1 MSSAI
6 TSGHFTAWDEISPVR
21 CGLKCI
27 NLRKKK
33 AWEESASQWKTELL
47 LLCNKHTRLS
57 SRTLSSSI
65 LYVLHH
71 WVIRAQ
77 GWWMGP
83 ERSSFYASSQA
94 CVSQTRSPAAINLVL
109 RPLKPASNNATALQT
124 KEEIRSRS
132 GRRSRTGNQREKRKT
147 SCSRWH
153 QMYLRGSSR
162 GSAERALPR
171 YERLQTGSER
181 QGGESLQGEDELMH
195 RGGRREPPL
204 PPLDSTWF
212 MWQLPKH

>member
-1 MSSAI
+1 MAH
-6 TSGHFTAWDEISPVR
+6 SGRQNCFCCAT
-21 CGLKCI
+21 
-27 NLRKKK
+27 
-33 AWEESASQWKTELL
+33 
-47 LLCNKHTRLS
+47 HTRLS
-57 SRTLSSSI
+57 PRSLSSSI
-65 LYVLHH
+65 LFVLHH

-77 GWWMGP
+77 GWWMGA

-94 CVSQTRSPAAINLVL
+94 CMSRTHSRAAINLVP

-124 KEEIRSRS
+124 KEEIRSMQ
-132 GRRSRTGNQREKRKT
+132 GRRSKRGNQRERRKT

-162 GSAERALPR
+162 GSAERASSR

-181 QGGESLQGEDELMH
+181 RGGESLREEDELMH
-195 RGGRREPPL
+195 GGGREESPL

-212 MWQLPKH
+212 MWQV

>member
-6 TSGHFTAWDEISPVR
+6 TSGHFTAWDDISPVR
-21 CGLKCI
+21 CGFKCI
-27 NLRKKK
+27 NLWKNKALRRK
-33 AWEESASQWKTELL
+33 WRTELL

-57 SRTLSSSI
+57 SRTLSSI

-77 GWWMGP
+77 GWWMGA

-94 CVSQTRSPAAINLVL
+94 CVSRTRSPAAINLVL
-109 RPLKPASNNATALQT
+109 RPLKPVSNNATALQT

-132 GRRSRTGNQREKRKT
+132 GRRSGTGNLREKRKT

-162 GSAERALPR
+162 GSAERVLPR
-171 YERLQTGSER
+171 YERLQTGSEC
-181 QGGESLQGEDELMH
+181 QGRESLQGEDELMH

-212 MWQLPKH
+212 MWQLQQH